1 MGGSQEGAH
10 NFLLKIMM
18 LTSEIAAQN
27 TSLFL
32 CSVPSVC
39 LSVPNAIF
47 LSLLPLNVFQSLYSP
62 HFLSFCQP
70 AKGGHGGPQFLPAG
84 VK

>member
-1 MGGSQEGAH
+1 
-10 NFLLKIMM
+10 M
-18 LTSEIAAQN
+18 LTSELAAHN

-39 LSVPNAIF
+39 LSVPSPVF
-47 LSLLPLNVFQSLYSP
+47 LSLSPLNVAQSLYVP

-70 AKGGHGGPQFLPAG
+70 AKGGRGGPQFLPAG